1 MNKIINSVFAMA
13 MVAISFSSC
22 SDVPAPYDIPNN
34 GGDTVIVDNDSIYLQ
49 ESFAS
54 SFGAFT
60 VKTVV
65 GTPWAIDYST
75 AKATGYDNTS
85 KVTTA
90 SESYIVSKAMD
101 LSKSNG
107 AYLSFSYILRYVNAS
122 NTSNKVLITD
132 NYTGDPTTTTWT
144 DITGTLTE
152 GSDWTTFATYNKNI
166 PTNFIGKSN
175 IVVALSYKCNA
186 TSSST
191 IEVKN
196 LLLKEGKVSDT
207 PTPTPT
213 DGVYANETFG
223 TSFGS
228 FTAKTVK
235 GTEWIVD
242 YSTAKATGYNS
253 STKVTTPS
261 ESYLV
266 SSAMDLSAS
275 KGATVAFSYIL
286 RYYTSG
292 GSVVNG
298 VADKVLITDNYTGDP
313 STTSWTDMTGTLTE
327 GTDWTTFSSFSQ
339 SIPTAFIGKKNVVV
353 ALYYACQ
360 SSSSTWEV
368 KNLTIK
374 EGTSTGGNTG
384 GNTGGETT
392 GNTTTVAMSSFGLA
406 NATALS
412 TYTLSDGTT
421 LTFAQEKGSNA
432 PTYYTSGTAARMYA
446 QNSVTITS
454 GSKAITSVVLT
465 CADPYNS
472 TVYTGNDLLSGTAG
486 STTVTPTKSGTTVSF
501 TGFSSTS
508 LKIVNGYTDI
518 KGGTQLRIVS
528 LVITYAN

>member
-13 MVAISFSSC
+13 MAAISFSSC

-34 GGDTVIVDNDSIYLQ
+34 GNDTVIVDNDSIYLQ

-75 AKATGYDNTS
+75 AKATGYDNGT
-85 KVTTA
+85 KITTA

-101 LSKSNG
+101 LSKSSG
-107 AYLSFSYILRYVNAS
+107 AYLSFSYILRYVSTN
-122 NTSNKVLITD
+122 NSNKVLITD

-144 DITGTLTE
+144 DISGTLTE
-152 GSDWTTFATYNKNI
+152 GADWTTFATYSKDI
-166 PTNFIGKSN
+166 PTSFIGKSN

-196 LLLKEGKVSDT
+196 LLLKEGKASDT

-228 FTAKTVK
+228 FTAKTIK
-235 GTEWIVD
+235 GTAWIAD
-242 YSTAKATGYNS
+242 YSTAKATGYDNTS
-253 STKVTTPS
+253 KVTTPS

-286 RYYTSG
+286 RYYTNNGAAVS
-292 GSVVNG
+292 G

-313 STTSWTDMTGTLTE
+313 STTTWTDMTGTLTE
-327 GTDWTTFSSFSQ
+327 GKDWTTFSSFSQ
-339 SIPTAFIGKKNVVV
+339 SIPAAFIGKKNVVV
-353 ALYYACQ
+353 ALYYACE

-406 NATALS
+406 NTTPLT

-421 LTFAQEKGSNA
+421 LTFAQEGGSTPPA
-432 PTYYTSGTAARMYA
+432 YYTSGTTARMYA

-454 GSKAITSVVLT
+454 SSKAITSVVLT

-472 TVYTGNDLLSGTAG
+472 AVYTGNDLLSGTAG

-501 TGFSSTS
+501 TGFSNTS
-508 LKIVNGYTDI
+508 LKIVNGYTDV